1 MTIAISNVGTL
12 PGQKSLKFVQ
22 WLMLVTLVSVHV
34 NLVWGQCFSCQDAPA
49 GTIFCDDF
57 EVDNLN
63 KNYFEINTNAG
74 DFIRKAGVGRDG
86 SYGMRVLWQKGE
98 VSAGVLSKSF
108 GRTPDTYIGK
118 NASSPGLD
126 FDEIYWR
133 MDVKS
138 QPGWTGG
145 GPAKLSR
152 ALVLANSNWAEGMMA
167 HLWSAGQNNAFLAL
181 DPASGIGLDGVLKS
195 TKYNDFAN
203 LRWLGLKVGTL
214 DMFSTENSGRWFCVV
229 GHVKLNTPGL
239 SDGIF
244 EFWINDTLQASSK
257 NLNWHSTW
265 NADPKNMHI
274 NAIFFENYWND
285 GSPVEQE
292 RYFDNLVISTKP
304 IACQSLATNMDESSV
319 DNNIFNLS
327 IVDHQIDIRCD
338 RCPVGGVL
346 ELVDLNGKIVL
357 KKALEASE
365 ATVDASFL
373 PNGFYIVSL
382 NGFNLRKLIF
392 ID

>member
-1 MTIAISNVGTL
+1 MYAANCI
-12 PGQKSLKFVQ
+12 
-22 WLMLVTLVSVHV
+22 LVIFIFLLGLQDLTFA
-34 NLVWGQCFSCQDAPA
+34 QCFTCKAAPA

-57 EVDNLN
+57 EVDNLS

-118 NASSPGLD
+118 NASAPGLD

-167 HLWSAGQNNAFLAL
+167 HLWSAGKDNAFLAL

-265 NADPKNMHI
+265 NTDPKNLHI

-304 IACQSLATNMDESSV
+304 VGCQCKTTNV
-319 DNNIFNLS
+319 
-327 IVDHQIDIRCD
+327 VDHNMEKTIEVNFDVQS
-338 RCPVGGVL
+338 
-346 ELVDLNGKIVL
+346 KILHV
-357 KKALEASE
+357 SRSD
-365 ATVDASFL
+365 DASLGSVRVFDV
-373 PNGFYIVSL
+373 NGMTAMSKEFSGSSAEFDL
-382 NGFNLRKLIF
+382 QNLRQGLYLISVGLNQTKKW
-392 ID
+392 IWVE